1 MNEEQFEL
9 LKKTYALAS
18 ENNRILHAQRRNAFI
33 GSIIKIAI
41 YAAIVI
47 LPLWY
52 MLPYLQQA
60 MGMLNT
66 AQQRMNEVQGA
77 MNKIQGATNQVGGQF
92 QDMNK
97 FIEELQKSIPAG
109 VR

>member
-18 ENNRILHAQRRNAFI
+18 ENNRILHAQRRNAFV
-33 GSIIKIAI
+33 GGIIKIAI

-60 MGMLNT
+60 IGMLNT
-66 AQQRMNEVQGA
+66 AQQKMNEVQGA

-92 QDMNK
+92 QDVNK
-97 FIEELQKSIPAG
+97 FLQDFQKNLPKTQ
-109 VR
+109 